1 MKHMTRVMMTTGH
14 IGLLLAIGLALAAP
28 GLAGAASF
36 DGSNNLVCVPTDAI
50 QCEGAG
56 ECVRTE
62 VEALNLP
69 KFLLVDFKKKQLR
82 GTAEGATEETTSKIQ
97 NVEKFG
103 DRTLLQ
109 GSQNGRG
116 WSLNIDAMTGDM
128 TAAIAA
134 DDLAFVLF
142 GVCQPR

>member
-1 MKHMTRVMMTTGH
+1 MNYLASVIKKTGST
-14 IGLLLAIGLALAAP
+14 GFLLAAAVGLAAP
-28 GLAGAASF
+28 GLAGAAMF
-36 DGSNNLVCVPTDAI
+36 DGSQNLVCVPTDAI

-56 ECVRTE
+56 ECARTE

-69 KFLLVDFKKKQLR
+69 KFLHIDFKKKQLR
-82 GTAEGATEETTSKIQ
+82 GTAAGATEETTSEIQ
-97 NVEKFG
+97 NLEKLG

-116 WSLNIDAMTGDM
+116 WSLSIDAITGDL
-128 TAAIAA
+128 TVAIAD

>member
-1 MKHMTRVMMTTGH
+1 MKHMTRVVMTTGR

-28 GLAGAASF
+28 GLAWAANF

-56 ECVRTE
+56 ECARTE
-62 VEALNLP
+62 VESLNMP

-82 GTAEGATEETTSKIQ
+82 GTAEGASNETTSEIRH
-97 NVEKFG
+97 VEKLG
-103 DRTLLQ
+103 DRTLIQ
-109 GSQNGRG
+109 GAQNGRG

>member
-1 MKHMTRVMMTTGH
+1 MRNFENVMKTTAGA
-14 IGLLLAIGLALAAP
+14 GLLLAIGLALAAP
-28 GLAGAASF
+28 GLAGAAQF
-36 DGSNNLVCVPTDAI
+36 DGSKNLVCVPTDAI

-82 GTAEGATEETTSKIQ
+82 GTPEGATEETTSKIR
-97 NVEKFG
+97 NVEKLG

-116 WSLNIDAMTGDM
+116 WSLSIDAITGDM
-128 TAAIAA
+128 SAAIAA

>member
-1 MKHMTRVMMTTGH
+1 MRNFENVMKTTGGA
-14 IGLLLAIGLALAAP
+14 GLLLAIGLALAAP
-28 GLAGAASF
+28 GLAGAAQF
-36 DGSNNLVCVPTDAI
+36 DGSKNLVCVPTDAI

-62 VEALNLP
+62 VEALNMP

-82 GTAEGATEETTSKIQ
+82 GTAEGATEETTSKIR
-97 NVEKFG
+97 NVEKLG

-116 WSLNIDAMTGDM
+116 WSLSIDAITGDM
-128 TAAIAA
+128 SAAIAA